1 MTIQK
6 LINYCLNTPE
16 NINPSILEPMI
27 RELMEKGEGSA
38 KVYGKNYATLNE
50 AITAA
55 SANAEIILSDD
66 IVEPETIR
74 LNKSLTINLNGK
86 TIKSN
91 SGIPFILKDN
101 VSLTIKGKEGE
112 PAIEGTVAV
121 AGNNTNLIIEGGIY
135 EQPNTEYAVIQT
147 NGSFSSSNVTIKNA
161 KIIGYDSAVYLPANG
176 KYVFDNCE
184 ISGGSGMYIK
194 GGETEI
200 NDCTI
205 TAKGAFAEPIPN
217 GNGAN
222 STGDGIIL
230 DSKRGYS
237 GNMKLIISGNTTI
250 KSENGYAIHEA
261 LTDLTSSATVALT
274 IEDGKFSG
282 KKSAFKVSEA
292 FDAGVAENK
301 INCEIAGGVYSSL
314 IDEKYLAEGKECIS
328 SGIKFIVK

>member
-6 LINYCLNTPE
+6 VIDYCMNTPK
-16 NINPSILEPMI
+16 NTNPSVLEPMI
-27 RELMEKGEGSA
+27 RELMEKGEVSA
-38 KVYGKNYATLNE
+38 KVDGKDYATLNE
-50 AITAA
+50 AIAAA

-66 IVEPETIR
+66 IIEPETIR

-121 AGNNTNLIIEGGIY
+121 AGNNTNLVIDGGIY

-200 NDCTI
+200 KDCTI

-230 DSKRGYS
+230 DSKQGYS
-237 GNMKLIISGNTTI
+237 GNMKLTISGNTTI

-274 IEDGKFSG
+274 IEDGKFIG

-292 FDAGVAENK
+292 FDTGVTEDK
-301 INCEIAGGVYSSL
+301 IDCNIAGGVYSSL
-314 IDEKYLAEGKECIS
+314 IDKKYLAEGKECIS
-328 SGIKFIVK
+328 SGIKFIIK